1 MRNRYCSSIAP
12 RVASELLQRET
23 LDPQTFNNLIRQP
36 TEFRGEKQ
44 AAKLDGN
51 STNALNRKEEAQSQA
66 VHSRSPGRAV

>member
-51 STNALNRKEEAQSQA
+51 STNALNRTEEAQSQA